1 MAGML
6 RVPRSRG
13 ALSGALL
20 VLLGLWG
27 GLIAFVGPYFHFA
40 YTPGTAWTYTS
51 GRLWLEI
58 LPGIATA
65 LGGLILLASRV
76 RPVAMFGAWLAALGG
91 AWFAVG
97 RVLSPVW
104 NAHGTVALGTPI
116 GGTLTRALVELSYFT
131 GLGVIIV
138 FLAALSLGRLTVVGV
153 RDARLSERAAEEDAA
168 VTEPAVTSRHGHAD
182 PVVYERPPASVRY
195 GASGGR
201 ADRGR
206 AADGGRSRPASRPPP
221 GPGQPG
227 EPARRHRQPGKA
239 ATQPGP
245 GQPAA
250 GPGPR
255 DCLAARARPRFS
267 PCRPAQPLAAGR
279 EGISMTAGAGM
290 RTTRRSFSLEK

>member
-1 MAGML
+1 MAGKL

-58 LPGIATA
+58 LPGAATA
-65 LGGLILLASRV
+65 LGGLVLLGSRV
-76 RPVAMFGAWLAALGG
+76 RPVAMFGAWVAALGG

-116 GGTLTRALVELSYFT
+116 GGTVTRALVELSYFT

-153 RDARLSERAAEEDAA
+153 RDARLSERAAERSAEEDAA
-168 VTEPAVTSRHGHAD
+168 VTEPATVTSD
-182 PVVYERPPASVRY
+182 PVVDE
-195 GASGGR
+195 
-201 ADRGR
+201 
-206 AADGGRSRPASRPPP
+206 RPASDLPVRERTEVVRP
-221 GPGQPG
+221 
-227 EPARRHRQPGKA
+227 
-239 ATQPGP
+239 
-245 GQPAA
+245 
-250 GPGPR
+250 
-255 DCLAARARPRFS
+255 
-267 PCRPAQPLAAGR
+267 
-279 EGISMTAGAGM
+279 TAES
-290 RTTRRSFSLEK
+290 TSSE

>member
-1 MAGML
+1 VIEMAGML
-6 RVPRSRG
+6 RVPRTRG

-58 LPGIATA
+58 LPGAATV

-76 RPVAMFGAWLAALGG
+76 RPVAMFGAWIAALAG

-97 RVLSPVW
+97 RVLSPLW

-116 GGTLTRALVELSYFT
+116 GGTATRTLVALTYFT

-138 FLAALSLGRLTVVGV
+138 FLAALSIGRLTVIGV

-168 VTEPAVTSRHGHAD
+168 VTEPATPATSPAVD
-182 PVVYERPPASVRY
+182 EQPVRERSVF
-195 GASGGR
+195 
-201 ADRGR
+201 
-206 AADGGRSRPASRPPP
+206 SRPGGQTTVVPDSETPADEETVTKTPVSP
-221 GPGQPG
+221 GSQP
-227 EPARRHRQPGKA
+227 
-239 ATQPGP
+239 
-245 GQPAA
+245 
-250 GPGPR
+250 
-255 DCLAARARPRFS
+255 
-267 PCRPAQPLAAGR
+267 
-279 EGISMTAGAGM
+279 
-290 RTTRRSFSLEK
+290 

>member
-58 LPGIATA
+58 LPGLATV

-76 RPVAMFGAWLAALGG
+76 RPVAMFGAWLAAVSG

-97 RVLSPVW
+97 RVLSPAW

-116 GGTLTRALVELSYFT
+116 GGTLHRAVVELTYFT
-131 GLGVIIV
+131 GLGVTIV
-138 FLAALSLGRLTVVGV
+138 FLAALSIGRLTVIAV
-153 RDARLSERAAEEDAA
+153 RDARLGERAAEEDAA
-168 VTEPAVTSRHGHAD
+168 VTEPAAATPD
-182 PVVYERPPASVRY
+182 PVVYERPAGERATDGLPVRQRTEVVRDGATPAGEETVTRT
-195 GASGGR
+195 
-201 ADRGR
+201 
-206 AADGGRSRPASRPPP
+206 PV
-221 GPGQPG
+221 GPGSQ
-227 EPARRHRQPGKA
+227 
-239 ATQPGP
+239 
-245 GQPAA
+245 
-250 GPGPR
+250 
-255 DCLAARARPRFS
+255 S
-267 PCRPAQPLAAGR
+267 
-279 EGISMTAGAGM
+279 
-290 RTTRRSFSLEK
+290 

>member
-1 MAGML
+1 
-6 RVPRSRG
+6 
-13 ALSGALL
+13 
-20 VLLGLWG
+20 LLGLWG

-76 RPVAMFGAWLAALGG
+76 RPVAIFGAWVAALGG
-91 AWFAVG
+91 AWFAAG

-153 RDARLSERAAEEDAA
+153 RDARLGERAAGKDTA
-168 VTEPAVTSRHGHAD
+168 VTEPATVAAD
-182 PVVYERPPASVRY
+182 PVVHERPTSELPVRERSVGERT
-195 GASGGR
+195 GAVRST
-201 ADRGR
+201 AD
-206 AADGGRSRPASRPPP
+206 STSS
-221 GPGQPG
+221 
-227 EPARRHRQPGKA
+227 E
-239 ATQPGP
+239 
-245 GQPAA
+245 
-250 GPGPR
+250 
-255 DCLAARARPRFS
+255 
-267 PCRPAQPLAAGR
+267 
-279 EGISMTAGAGM
+279 
-290 RTTRRSFSLEK
+290 